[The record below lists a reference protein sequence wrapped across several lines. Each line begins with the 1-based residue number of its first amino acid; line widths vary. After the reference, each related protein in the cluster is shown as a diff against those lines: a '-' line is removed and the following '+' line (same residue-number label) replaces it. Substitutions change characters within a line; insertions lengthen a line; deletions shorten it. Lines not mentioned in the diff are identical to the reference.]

1 MMARIVTRTLY
12 AQTAKAYGISLTMT
26 LIGSTIVLHAAHE
39 WMVKNMQVKIGDT
52 IGLINKVKFNMRDN
66 RENYWDLTEGKVKS
80 ITINS
85 KGRRVKT
92 EHYYTMD
99 AEEIENNT
107 QWMLE
112 SNRLILTGEQFILTD
127 ELRERV
133 ERWIDKENALEAQD
147 G

>member
-1 MMARIVTRTLY
+1 MMGGRIFTSVKRLKNLWAARFT
-12 AQTAKAYGISLTMT
+12 
-26 LIGSTIVLHAAHE
+26 
-39 WMVKNMQVKIGDT
+39 VKCWTGLDWRERLKGRRQAMQIKIGDT

-85 KGRRVKT
+85 KGRRVKA

-99 AEEIENNT
+99 AYDIETNT

-112 SNRLILTGEQFILTD
+112 SDRLILTGEPFVLTD
-127 ELRERV
+127 ELRKRV
-133 ERWIDKENALEAQD
+133 ERWIERENEAD
-147 G
+147 

>member
-1 MMARIVTRTLY
+1 
-12 AQTAKAYGISLTMT
+12 
-26 LIGSTIVLHAAHE
+26 
-39 WMVKNMQVKIGDT
+39 MQIKIGDT
-52 IGLINKVKFNMRDN
+52 IGLISKVKFNMRDN

-85 KGRRVKT
+85 KGRRVKA

-99 AEEIENNT
+99 AYDIETNT

-112 SNRLILTGEQFILTD
+112 SDRLILTCEPFILTD
-127 ELRERV
+127 ELRQRV
-133 ERWIDKENALEAQD
+133 EKWIEKENALEAQD